1 MKRLSVVLLL
11 CVAVSMSYAQK
22 LQLLNDSAGV
32 FETNMNTT
40 DIMRVALKCFE
51 CLDNREEHRIPEDG
65 LFEVQNDP
73 WMMKIDFDTQKQRL
87 NEYIWGV

>member
-1 MKRLSVVLLL
+1 MLLPIPKCVVLHILIL
-11 CVAVSMSYAQK
+11 HEYTDHTQGSNSVRVQ
-22 LQLLNDSAGV
+22 
-32 FETNMNTT
+32 NTESP
-40 DIMRVALKCFE
+40 DIMRVALNCFE

-87 NEYIWGV
+87 EEYIWGE